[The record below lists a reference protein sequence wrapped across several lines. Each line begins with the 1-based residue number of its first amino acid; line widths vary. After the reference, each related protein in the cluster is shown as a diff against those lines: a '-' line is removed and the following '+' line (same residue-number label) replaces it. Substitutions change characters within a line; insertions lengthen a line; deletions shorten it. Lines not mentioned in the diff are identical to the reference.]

1 MTGSLLRV
9 LLLAH
14 AGATLFMVGVIWFVQ
29 VVHYPL
35 FGLAGTEEF
44 PAYEQANTRRT
55 LRVVA
60 PVMLVEAA
68 SALLLVWVRP
78 AGVSMTQVV
87 AGLVL
92 LLVIWLSTFVLQ
104 VPAHD
109 QLTRA
114 YSPAVHATLVQTNWI
129 RTATWSL
136 RGVVVLWMVWSAA
149 RGWR

>member
-1 MTGSLLRV
+1 MIESLLRV

-35 FGLAGTEEF
+35 FGLTGTEEF
-44 PAYEQANTRRT
+44 PAYEHANTERT
-55 LRVVA
+55 AWVVA
-60 PVMLVEAA
+60 PAMLVEGA
-68 SALLLVWVRP
+68 SALLLVWFRP
-78 AGVSMTQVV
+78 AGVSMTQAA

-92 LLVIWLSTFVLQ
+92 LFVIWLSTAVLL

-109 QLTRA
+109 QLSRG
-114 YSPAVHATLVQTNWI
+114 YSAAVHGTLVQTNWI
-129 RTATWSL
+129 RTVAWSL

-149 RGWR
+149 GGGR

>member
-1 MTGSLLRV
+1 MTGTLLRL

-35 FGLAGTEEF
+35 FGLAGREEF
-44 PAYEQANTRRT
+44 PAYEHANTRRT

-68 SALLLVWVRP
+68 SALLLVWARP
-78 AGVSMTQVV
+78 TGVSMTQVV

-109 QLTRA
+109 QLTQA
-114 YSPAVHATLVQTNWI
+114 YSPTVHATLVQTNWI
-129 RTATWSL
+129 RTVAWSL

>member
-35 FGLAGTEEF
+35 FGLTGAAEF

-55 LRVVA
+55 LWVVA
-60 PVMLVEAA
+60 PVMLAEAA
-68 SALLLVWVRP
+68 SALLLVWFRP
-78 AGVSMTQVV
+78 AGVSMTQVG

-92 LLVIWLSTFVLQ
+92 LLAIWLSTFVLQ

-109 QLTRA
+109 QLSREYGA
-114 YSPAVHATLVQTNWI
+114 AVHGTLVQTNWI
-129 RTATWSL
+129 RTVMWSL

-149 RGWR
+149 GG